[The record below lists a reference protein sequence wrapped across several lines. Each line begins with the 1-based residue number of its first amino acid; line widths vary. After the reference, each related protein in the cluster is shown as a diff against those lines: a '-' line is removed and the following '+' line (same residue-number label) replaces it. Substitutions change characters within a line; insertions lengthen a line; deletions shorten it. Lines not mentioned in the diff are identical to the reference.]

1 MGKNGWR
8 EKVTGDALL
17 LYTGWK
23 AGAQGPSANYD
34 PSMVTRLKARGVT
47 LVGDDGVSADH
58 QLSIT
63 ALGIYLIDNA
73 DLAQAAET
81 AARLRRWQFA
91 LVVSPIPTPG
101 ATGWI
106 VTLAGLK
113 TCATRTKAVPH
124 DLTGR
129 RGFRL

>member
-1 MGKNGWR
+1 VGKNGWR

-47 LVGDDGVSADH
+47 LVGADGVSADH

-101 ATGWI
+101 ATGSI
-106 VTLAGLK
+106 VNPLAM
-113 TCATRTKAVPH
+113 
-124 DLTGR
+124 
-129 RGFRL
+129 F